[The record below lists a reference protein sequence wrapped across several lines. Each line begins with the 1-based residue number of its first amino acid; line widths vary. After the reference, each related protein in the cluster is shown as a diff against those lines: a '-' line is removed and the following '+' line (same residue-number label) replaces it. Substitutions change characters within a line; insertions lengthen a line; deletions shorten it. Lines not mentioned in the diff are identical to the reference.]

1 LHWTLTDAFSG
12 AITDQRAALGLEID
26 KIRGV
31 AAAVVKQRAFGKP
44 DFNTGGERSKY
55 CLVVSHSAEEIGGGR
70 NAVARVTIK
79 GGAKIENSELT
90 DHNTALVGQTRVAKL
105 MRVAE
110 AAKDFLGKGES
121 HV

>member
-1 LHWTLTDAFSG
+1 M
-12 AITDQRAALGLEID
+12 
-26 KIRGV
+26 IRPLVGP
-31 AAAVVKQRAFGKP
+31 KP
-44 DFNTGGERSKY
+44 SP
-55 CLVVSHSAEEIGGGR
+55 
-70 NAVARVTIK
+70 IK